1 MSRKETYA
9 LPNVISPSNPVIFD
23 PDACTGCNNCV
34 EVCQVDVF
42 IPNPEENM
50 PPVILH
56 PDECWYCG
64 CCATDCPNQASTG
77 NDHRLRYSGSPF
89 SRLNNRT
96 AHIFNF
102 FSCFD
107 PSL

>member
-23 PDACTGCNNCV
+23 SDACTGCNNCV

-42 IPNPEENM
+42 IPNPEEGL

-64 CCATDCPNQASTG
+64 CCATDCPSDAITFNWPVQQRAYWKDKTTG
-77 NDHRLRYSGSPF
+77 KVLRD
-89 SRLNNRT
+89 L
-96 AHIFNF
+96 
-102 FSCFD
+102 
-107 PSL
+107 L

>member
-1 MSRKETYA
+1 MSRKEVYA
-9 LPNVISPSNPVIFD
+9 LPNIVSPSTPVIFD

-64 CCATDCPNQASTG
+64 CCATDCPSDAITFNWPVQQRAYWKDKVTG
-77 NDHRLRYSGSPF
+77 KILRD
-89 SRLNNRT
+89 T
-96 AHIFNF
+96 Q
-102 FSCFD
+102 
-107 PSL
+107 